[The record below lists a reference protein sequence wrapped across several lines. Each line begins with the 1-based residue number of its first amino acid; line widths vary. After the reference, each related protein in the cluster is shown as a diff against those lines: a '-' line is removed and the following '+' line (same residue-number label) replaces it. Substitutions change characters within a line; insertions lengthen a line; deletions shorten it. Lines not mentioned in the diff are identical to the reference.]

1 LAIELDVLELDVLE
15 LDVLVTLVAL
25 GCPAANRVG
34 GCPHRGRR
42 SPGGEVRA
50 GGWEARIGP

>member
-1 LAIELDVLELDVLE
+1 MAIELDALE

-25 GCPAANRVG
+25 GCPAASRVG
-34 GCPHRGRR
+34 GCPHRRR
-42 SPGGEVRA
+42 REPGGEVRA